1 MKKLAYAGW
10 ALLGLLVLAAGVPL
24 GNQYIGLP
32 NTAAMRNYPSTA
44 AYLGVVRRVT
54 DGVAG
59 AAPMDYVPSSIIP
72 NTTPC
77 TLNSGGGDGALQIP
91 TSDGNCWLAQLPQDG
106 VSPTE
111 WGAVGNGTTD
121 ATAAVQAA
129 INAAS
134 TAGIPL
140 RFDAN
145 HLYLISSSLNITNP
159 LIMERPYR
167 YGIWPVNQPT
177 GSEPQKCT
185 WGLVTNNTGIT
196 MINASAITG
205 TIRGVCFDMSGGN
218 SSANPTAGAAIQIA
232 PPSITTYSSGWQV
245 EQNTILNPYDGITI
259 PGNGGGTQCCGIGT
273 SADGDAILRNTIVSP
288 ADAAI
293 AIGKNSAAVAGGPG
307 TVGITVTDND
317 IVCKT
322 TTSKAN
328 AYGIVIYEGA
338 IWYDGTENGPEGCH
352 IGTAVIPGTAGGY
365 SQGVELNG
373 DGVFGDQ
380 SGAYNLLIR
389 PTTGG
394 QVNVVTIG
402 GKGPWANSTSNV
414 PNVLI
419 DGTQA
424 ATMQQII
431 INGLFAGG
439 GNGNTGP
446 VVDIEG
452 GANGPYNV
460 LINNSIICQQG
471 TAGSGAIGLKL
482 NAGAGSTGR
491 WVVSGNSL
499 GTGCIGGVGTNVTGV
514 SLTVNPGS
522 TSNGSITI
530 ANNDISNATTPIS
543 YTPNSS
549 GRDNVIISN
558 NMGVDN
564 VLGGTITAASSITL
578 NNAFNNYDISG
589 STTIYTIN
597 GAWQGRRVR
606 FVATAVGTLNLGTGG
621 NICAGAISAGNTV
634 DLVWTPGGSCW
645 THVP

>member
-1 MKKLAYAGW
+1 MNCPGS
-10 ALLGLLVLAAGVPL
+10 LVG
-24 GNQYIGLP
+24 
-32 NTAAMRNYPSTA
+32 
-44 AYLGVVRRVT
+44 
-54 DGVAG
+54 
-59 AAPMDYVPSSIIP
+59 
-72 NTTPC
+72 
-77 TLNSGGGDGALQIP
+77 
-91 TSDGNCWLAQLPQDG
+91 
-106 VSPTE
+106 
-111 WGAVGNGTTD
+111 
-121 ATAAVQAA
+121 
-129 INAAS
+129 
-134 TAGIPL
+134 
-140 RFDAN
+140 
-145 HLYLISSSLNITNP
+145 
-159 LIMERPYR
+159 PYR
-167 YGIWPVNQPT
+167 YGIWAVNQPT
-177 GSEPQKCT
+177 GSGPETCT
-185 WGLVTNNTGIT
+185 WGLVTKNTGIT
-196 MINASAITG
+196 MINAAAVTG
-205 TIRGVCFDMSGGN
+205 TIRGLCIDMTGN
-218 SSANPTAGAAIQIA
+218 QNTNPSSGAAIQIK
-232 PPSITTYSSGWQV
+232 PPTIATYSSGWHV
-245 EQNTILNPYDGITI
+245 EQSTILNPYDGITI

-293 AIGKNSAAVAGGPG
+293 AIGKNSAATTGGPG

-322 TTSKAN
+322 TTSRAN
-328 AYGIVIYEGA
+328 AYGVVIYEGA

-352 IGTAVIPGTAGGY
+352 IGTAVIPGRVGGH
-365 SQGVELNG
+365 SQSVELNG

-380 SGAYNLLIR
+380 SGAYNLLIQ

-402 GKGPWANSTSNV
+402 GKGPWANSTTNV

-471 TAGSGAIGLKL
+471 IAGSGAIALKL

-514 SLTVNPGS
+514 SLTINPGS

-549 GRDNVIISN
+549 GSDKVIISN
-558 NMGVDN
+558 NLGVD
-564 VLGGTITAASSITL
+564 TISAILTAAATVGLS
-578 NNAFNNYDISG
+578 NATPNYFVSG
-589 STTIYTIN
+589 STTINTIN

-606 FVATAVGTLNLGTGG
+606 LVAAAAGTLNLGTSG
-621 NICAGAISAGNTV
+621 NICAGAISGGNTV
-634 DLVWTPGGSCW
+634 DLAWMPGGACW
-645 THVP
+645 SHVP